1 MIEGEDARKALMKGI
16 IKAAN
21 ILSPTLGP
29 APRLVMIDDGGENP
43 LILDD
48 GVNIS
53 KHITSEDPYEMLGV
67 KIMRMV
73 AHEAQKASGDGTT
86 SASVIAKGLIL
97 CLFEELELG
106 THPNVLSDKLDA
118 AWEQFKQYLSKCSEP
133 ANEEELLEVAR
144 SCTNYDEESSQ
155 AVFKAFSKV
164 GSDGVVMVH
173 QHPGEMTTVEIN
185 EGLTLNK
192 GFVSHL
198 LVGSRDG
205 SMRLENP
212 LVLITDHII
221 STFEELIPPLQYA
234 QDARRPLVII
244 SAGTKPNANQNFI
257 LNVVQGKIEG
267 CIINPVATGEE
278 RAEIY
283 EDIAITLG
291 GIPVLAAKGEEIS
304 NILDW
309 ESVLGSAD
317 ICVIDR
323 NSTVFSGTHGD
334 LNKVDERI
342 NYLRELIDNADHPFY
357 AEKYSMRQAKMEG
370 AIATIRVGGLTDA
383 EVAERHE
390 RIDDAVNAVRSA
402 LKGGIVAGGGMTL
415 WEAETGFEALDNAL
429 KGVLQTLVA
438 NRGDEEIHPDG
449 LFAWFDGRSGLFHL
463 SDNPLADAH
472 DVVYNSV
479 KAAVSVAQL
488 VLKTDIL
495 LLGQGL

>member
-1 MIEGEDARKALMKGI
+1 MIEGADARRALMSGI
-16 IKAAN
+16 VKAAN

-29 APRLVMIDDGGENP
+29 APRLVLIDNGEENP

-53 KHITSEDPYEMLGV
+53 KHITADDPYEMLGV

-86 SASVIAKGLIL
+86 TASVVAKNLIL
-97 CLFEELELG
+97 GLFDELEQGKHPVLLSEELDE
-106 THPNVLSDKLDA
+106 
-118 AWEQFKQYLSKCSEP
+118 AWESFKQYLSDCSRP
-133 ANEEELLEVAR
+133 ANEDDLLEVAR
-144 SCTNYDEESSQ
+144 SCTNYDEDSSQ

-173 QHPGEMTTVEIN
+173 QHPGEMTTTEIN

-205 SMRLENP
+205 SMRLENA

-221 STFEELIPPLQYA
+221 STFEELIPFLQYA
-234 QDARRPLVII
+234 QEERRPLVVV

-283 EDIAITLG
+283 EDIATMLG
-291 GIPVLAAKGEEIS
+291 GVPILAARGEQLSDVE
-304 NILDW
+304 DMKT
-309 ESVLGSAD
+309 VLGGAD
-317 ICVIDR
+317 VCVIDR

-334 LNKVDERI
+334 LNKIDERI
-342 NYLRELIDNADHPFY
+342 DYLNTLIDKADHPFY
-357 AEKYSMRQAKMEG
+357 AEKYSMRKSKMQG
-370 AIATIRVGGLTDA
+370 AIASIRVGGLTDA
-383 EVAERHE
+383 EVGERHE

-415 WEAETGFEALDNAL
+415 WEANTGLDALDDAL
-429 KGVLQTLVA
+429 HSVLQTLID
-438 NRGDEEIHPDG
+438 NRGSGIEGSSDF
-449 LFAWFDGRSGLFHL
+449 LWFDGKAGVFHYVEE
-463 SDNPLADAH
+463 NPLVDAH
-472 DVVYNSV
+472 DVLYNSV
-479 KAAVSVAQL
+479 KAAVSVAML

>member
-1 MIEGEDARKALMKGI
+1 MIEGEDARKALMAGI
-16 IKAAN
+16 VKAAN

-29 APRLVMIDDGGENP
+29 APRLVMIDNGEDNP

-53 KHITSEDPYEMLGV
+53 KHITAEDPYEMLGV

-86 SASVIAKGLIL
+86 SASVIAKHLIL
-97 CLFEELELG
+97 GLFEELNQG
-106 THPNVLSDKLDA
+106 THPVSLSYDLDK
-118 AWEQFKQYLSKCSEP
+118 AWGRFKQYLSERSRP
-133 ANEEELLEVAR
+133 ATEADLLEVAR
-144 SCTNYDEESSQ
+144 SCTNYDEDSSR
-155 AVFKAFSKV
+155 AVAIAFERV
-164 GSDGVVMVH
+164 GAEGVVMVH

-221 STFEELIPPLQYA
+221 STFEEMIPALQYA
-234 QDARRPLVII
+234 AENRRPLII
-244 SAGTKPNANQNFI
+244 VSAGTKPNANQNFI
-257 LNVVQGKIEG
+257 LNVVQGKLEG

-283 EDIAITLG
+283 EDIATMLG
-291 GIPVLAAKGEEIS
+291 GIPVLAARGEELSDIQ
-304 NILDW
+304 DW
-309 ESVLGSAD
+309 KSVLGGAD
-317 ICVIDR
+317 VCVIDR

-334 LNKVDERI
+334 LNKIDERI
-342 NYLRELIDNADHPFY
+342 DYLRELIDKADHPFY
-357 AEKYSMRQAKMEG
+357 AEKYSMRKSKMQG
-370 AIATIRVGGLTDA
+370 QIATIRVGGLTDA

-415 WEAETGFEALDNAL
+415 WEAETGFVALDNAL
-429 KGVLQTLVA
+429 KSVLQTLVK
-438 NRGDEEIHPDG
+438 NHGRRMEEHF
-449 LFAWFDGRSGLFHL
+449 LWFDGKEGVFML
-463 SDNPLADAH
+463 SDNDLVDAH

-479 KAAVSVAQL
+479 KAAVSVATL

>member
-1 MIEGEDARKALMKGI
+1 MKQVIEGEDARKALMAGI
-16 IKAAN
+16 VKAAN

-29 APRLVMIDDGGENP
+29 APRLVMIDNGEENP

-53 KHITSEDPYEMLGV
+53 KHITAEDPYEMLGV

-73 AHEAQKASGDGTT
+73 AHEAQKSSGDGTT
-86 SASVIAKGLIL
+86 SASVIAKHLIL
-97 CLFEELELG
+97 GLFEMLDDM
-106 THPNVLSDKLDA
+106 HPVDIAEGLDEAWGWFKEYLSD
-118 AWEQFKQYLSKCSEP
+118 CSRP
-133 ANEEELLEVAR
+133 ATEEDLLEVAR

-155 AVFKAFSKV
+155 AVAKAFRRV
-164 GSDGVVMVH
+164 GADGVVMVH

-205 SMRLENP
+205 SMRLESP

-221 STFEELIPPLQYA
+221 STFEEMIPALQYA
-234 QDARRPLVII
+234 AEQRRPLIVV

-257 LNVVQGKIEG
+257 LNVVQGKLEG

-283 EDIAITLG
+283 EDIATMLG
-291 GIPVLAAKGEEIS
+291 GIPVLAARGEELSDIQ
-304 NILDW
+304 DW
-309 ESVLGSAD
+309 GSVLGGAD
-317 ICVIDR
+317 VCVIDR

-334 LNKVDERI
+334 LNKIDERI
-342 NYLRELIDNADHPFY
+342 DYLRELIDNADHPFY
-357 AEKYSMRQAKMEG
+357 AEKYSMRKSKMQG
-370 AIATIRVGGLTDA
+370 QIATIRVGGLTDA

-402 LKGGIVAGGGMTL
+402 FKGGIVAGGGMTL
-415 WEAETGFEALDNAL
+415 WEANTGFVALDNAL
-429 KGVLQTLVA
+429 KSVLQTLQA
-438 NRGDEEIHPDG
+438 NG
-449 LFAWFDGRSGLFHL
+449 LTCY
-463 SDNPLADAH
+463 DAISI
-472 DVVYNSV
+472 NE
-479 KAAVSVAQL
+479 QL
-488 VLKTDIL
+488 
-495 LLGQGL
+495 GA